1 MKTKNLLLITAM
13 AVGMGSIMTSCSK
26 EEGCTDPTAENYNP
40 DADKDDGSCVHEDP
54 TDPNP
59 TPSFPSITVTGD
71 ITTNTTWTND
81 KIVYLD
87 GRVIVQAP
95 AELTIQPGTV
105 IKGMAGS
112 ESNAA
117 VLVVGVG
124 AKIHAVGTAGQP
136 IIFTSEDDQIIPGQI
151 ESPNLTVNNKG
162 LWGGVI
168 ILGDAPISP
177 SSGTTAEIEGIP
189 AGTPGTT
196 YGGADVADNS
206 GEFQYCSIRHG
217 GVIIGAGNE
226 INGLTLGGV
235 GNGTTIDHVEV
246 YANLDD
252 GIEFFGGSVN
262 VSDAI
267 VVKIDDDSY
276 DVDQAYSG
284 TVSNFMAIISPT
296 VDGDAFEI
304 DGPEGSA
311 NNTGTFTFDKG
322 YIVGA
327 PNSTSSDYAVFKSN
341 AQGTLQNVHFTNFN
355 AGANVKVNGSGAYA
369 NYNGTGSSSITIS
382 NNTFNVSSLTGMF
395 DSDQA
400 GFDSSIFTGA
410 NSTSTGL
417 TNGFDMSQFTGWSL
431 ASQTAQYK

>member
-1 MKTKNLLLITAM
+1 MKTKNLLLVTAF

-26 EEGCTDPTAENYNP
+26 EEGCTDPLAENYNP
-40 DADKDDGSCVHEDP
+40 DADKDDGSCTYEDD
-54 TDPNP
+54 TTP
-59 TPSFPSITVTGD
+59 TPTPHASITVSGD

-95 AELTIQPGTV
+95 AELTIQAGTV
-105 IKGMAGS
+105 IKGKAGS
-112 ESNAA
+112 ETNAS
-117 VLVVGVG
+117 VLIVGVG
-124 AKIHAVGTAGQP
+124 AKIHAVGTVTQP

-189 AGTPGTT
+189 AGTAGCT
-196 YGGADVADNS
+196 YGGSDNADNS

-235 GNGTTIDHVEV
+235 GNMTTIDHVEV

-252 GIEFFGGSVN
+252 GIECFGGSVN
-262 VSDAI
+262 ISSAV

-276 DVDQAYSG
+276 DIDQAYSG
-284 TVSNFMAIISPT
+284 TISNFMAIISPT

-311 NNTGTFTFDKG
+311 NNTGTFTFDRG

-327 PNSTSSDYAVFKSN
+327 PGSTASDYAVFKSN
-341 AQGTLQNVHFTNFN
+341 AQGTMQNVHFTNFN
-355 AGANVKVNGSGAYA
+355 AAAKVKVNGSGAYA
-369 NYNGTGSSSITIS
+369 NYNGTGSSTITIS
-382 NNTFNVSSLTGMF
+382 NNTFNVGSVTGLF
-395 DSDQA
+395 DSDQP
-400 GFDSSIFTGA
+400 GFDASFFNGA
-410 NSTSTGL
+410 NTTATGL

-431 ASQTAQYK
+431 ASHTAQYK

>member
-13 AVGMGSIMTSCSK
+13 AVGVGSLMTSCSK
-26 EEGCTDPTAENYNP
+26 EEGCTDPLAENYNA
-40 DADKDDGSCVHEDP
+40 DADDDDGSCTYEEEEE
-54 TDPNP
+54 
-59 TPSFPSITVTGD
+59 TPAAAYPSKTVSGT

-81 KIVYLD
+81 KIIKLD
-87 GRVIVQAP
+87 GRVIVEAP
-95 AELTIQPGTV
+95 AELTIMPGTV
-105 IKGMAGS
+105 IKGLSGT

-117 VLVVGVG
+117 VLVIGVG
-124 AKIHAVGTAGQP
+124 AKIHATGTASQP
-136 IIFTSEDDQIIPGQI
+136 IIFTSSSDKIVPGNI
-151 ESPNLTVNNKG
+151 VSPNLTVNNKG

-177 SSGTTAEIEGIP
+177 STGTTTEIEGIP

-196 YGGADVADNS
+196 YGGSNVGSNS

-235 GNGTTIDHVEV
+235 GNGTTIDHVEI

-284 TVSNFMAIISPT
+284 TVSNFMAIINPT
-296 VDGDAFEI
+296 GDGDAFEI
-304 DGPEGSA
+304 DGPEGSS
-311 NNTGTFTFDKG
+311 NNTGMFTFDKG
-322 YIVGA
+322 YIVGSSV
-327 PNSTSSDYAVFKSN
+327 STSSDYAVFKSN

-355 AGANVKVNGSGAYA
+355 SGATVQVNGSGAYG
-369 NYNGTGSSSITIS
+369 NYDGSGSSSITIT
-382 NNTFNVSSLTGMF
+382 NNTFNVSSVVGLF

-400 GFDSSIFTGA
+400 GFNGSIFNGA
-410 NSTSTGL
+410 NTTATGL
-417 TNGFDMSQFTGWSL
+417 TNGFDLSQFTGWTL
-431 ASQTAQYK
+431 ASHTGQYK